1 MSFSSQGFAPEVV
14 KALTE
19 CGYQKLTPIQQKAIP
34 LARKGHDILANAQTG
49 TGKTAA
55 FALPV
60 IQQLLDSKK
69 TATRRSARALILAP
83 TRELA
88 EQIASNIADYSK
100 YTSLSVTA
108 VFGGKKMS
116 SQERA
121 LDPGVDILVATPGRL
136 QEHIEEGNISIANL
150 EFLVFDEADRM
161 LDMGFVNA
169 IRNIMM
175 EVNTAPQIMLFS
187 ATSSAQMN
195 KLASDILRR
204 PKRVSVD
211 RENMTASTIAHVVY
225 PVDEERKTEL
235 LSELIGRKNW
245 QQVLVFVNYKETA
258 NSIVKELKLDGI
270 KAVICHGDKAQSARR
285 RALEEFKEGK
295 ARVMVATDV
304 AARGLDIADLPHV
317 INYDMPF
324 LAEDYVHRIG
334 RTGRAGKKGH
344 AVSFVSREEELTV
357 VQVETLIQQR
367 IHRVVQAGYEPKSRD
382 AYIEKVNTKA
392 GFRDRK
398 GRTNNATNVNQ
409 DQASAERRMRLKNVI
424 QKKAGITKLKK

>member
-1 MSFSSQGFAPEVV
+1 MSFSSQGFSPEVV

-88 EQIASNIADYSK
+88 EQIASNIADYTK
-100 YTSLSVTA
+100 YTALSVTA

-175 EVNTAPQIMLFS
+175 EVNSAPQIMLFS